1 MSIGNVTLNT
11 EETVIHTGAVKDDA
25 VLSIT
30 FCNVTDADATFTLH
44 AYSAGS
50 GPAGD
55 NNRMMLKDL
64 EPYSS
69 YIWQASEKFLID
81 LNDIISAKASV
92 ANAIVATKV
101 FVR

>member
-30 FCNVTDADATFTLH
+30 FCNITNAEATFTLH
-44 AYSAGS
+44 AYNADS
-50 GPAGD
+50 GPASD
-55 NNRMMLKDL
+55 SNRMMLKTL
-64 EPYSS
+64 EPNAS
-69 YIWQASEKFLID
+69 YIWQSTEKFLID
-81 LNDIISAKASV
+81 LNDKISALASV
-92 ANAIVATKV
+92 EGAIVATKV